1 MNESAE
7 KSIERILKGDFTIGD
22 EQDLVENIRKK
33 LSLPLTHEQIIN
45 ILMEGMDEELTMEQ
59 SKETLISA

>member
-59 SKETLISA
+59 SKEALISA